1 MCKPHCVG
9 NGGCIAIGHR
19 LGSLTQRQKETFTH
33 VTNSIVYP
41 PENTASSFID
51 PELEYRATTPPST
64 QAPALTPSLAPTP
77 ALTPS
82 LAPTP
87 ARSLI
92 VPPPIAVGP
101 QANPKMTRQMSNI
114 WMDHYSGTPGLK
126 ERVKGGRS
134 AQTDIALSHRFLLV
148 YWDDDEQPAS
158 IRVVQGGDDWPKW
171 NLAADPVVHAS
182 LASSAPLEAID
193 IYEFKYS
200 TWAQVPLDYRF
211 IVKTDAPIF
220 IRRRNIH
227 PIDFEEQRQRF
238 LAPIDPPHIRYK
250 MRDERRDVR
259 ERLKTIR
266 KADTVSDSG
275 SDVEVVTPRRPI
287 NKRRRINGLNIKVET
302 DDPALLPY
310 TPGPLSLSSLSPIL
324 ISSSPESPSLD
335 RTPSPSPNLAAP
347 SEPDNLSPRHWSF
360 PADPWPGKQPTRD
373 IYRGF
378 LAIDKMA
385 HTDPSL
391 TLPKRFEAVFHT
403 PYVKSTYHDAR
414 KRWSLAT
421 QQQRDDALN
430 AGITTRGRWSYF
442 ARGVP
447 LK

>member
-1 MCKPHCVG
+1 M
-9 NGGCIAIGHR
+9 
-19 LGSLTQRQKETFTH
+19 QRQTT
-33 VTNSIVYP
+33 VYP

-64 QAPALTPSLAPTP
+64 QAPALTSSLAPTP
-77 ALTPS
+77 L
-82 LAPTP
+82 LAPSTTQEP
-87 ARSLI
+87 ARALV
-92 VPPPIAVGP
+92 VPPPITVGP
-101 QANPKMTRQMSNI
+101 QANPKMTRQMSSL
-114 WMDHYSGTPGLK
+114 WMDHYSGTQSTAGLK

-134 AQTDIALSHRFLLV
+134 AQTDIALLHRFLLI
-148 YWDDDEQPAS
+148 YWDDNEQPAS

-220 IRRRNIH
+220 IRHRNIH

-259 ERLKTIR
+259 EHLKTIR

-275 SDVEVVTPRRPI
+275 SDVEIVTPRRPI
-287 NKRRRINGLNIKVET
+287 NKRRRIKVES
-302 DDPALLPY
+302 DDPVLLPSPSSY

-324 ISSSPESPSLD
+324 ISSSPESPSPD
-335 RTPSPSPNLAAP
+335 RMPSPLPDP
-347 SEPDNLSPRHWSF
+347 TVPGEPEGLSPKHWRL
-360 PADPWPGKQPTRD
+360 PVEPWPGKLPTRD
-373 IYRGF
+373 IYHGF

-385 HTDPSL
+385 HTHPSL
-391 TLPKRFEAVFHT
+391 ALPKRFEAVFHT

-421 QQQRDDALN
+421 QQQRDEALK
-430 AGITTRGRWSYF
+430 AGISMRGRWSYF